1 MSDISLFE
9 SSELP
14 TPGLALARK
23 WRPRN
28 FATLIGQDHVVQ
40 ALSHALDQNRLHH
53 AWLFTGTRGV
63 GKTTIS
69 RILAKSLNCTGTIY
83 NPITQP
89 TSTPCGQCAACTE
102 IDAGRFVDYVEMD
115 AASNRGINDMIS
127 LLEKAVY
134 GPTSGRFKVFMID
147 EVHMLTNQA
156 FNSMLKTLEEPPPHM
171 KFILATTDPQKI
183 PVTVLSRCLQFNLKQ
198 MPSTLIVNHLKTVL
212 GAEQI
217 EIHEGAL
224 RIIAKSAR
232 GSMRDALS
240 LTDQAIAYSSSNMTE
255 EAVRNMLGSLDDRYL
270 IRMVDALAS
279 KNGKE
284 LIDISSEMGLMSI
297 SFTTALQDLASL
309 LQKIAMAQVIPES
322 VLEEWPEAQD
332 IVRLAKL
339 ISKEEVQLFYQ
350 IAITSRAD
358 LLLAPEE
365 ETGFMMTLLRMLA
378 FMPDD
383 GQSYTASSPSSPQAP
398 SAPRS
403 PSPQGLS
410 QPKASTAPVQS
421 SPASVAPVATTAANV
436 ASTITPPSAG
446 ARSLQELSPE
456 SWRDMV
462 KKLALKGLEG
472 QFALQTALI
481 SYQEKSGTI
490 FVKLATDIPQLATA
504 SSIQKLAE
512 GLQTYFNIPFK
523 IMIEK
528 STEVVTVAHLEAKDQ
543 AIAKTELEKT
553 VSVDP
558 FLEQLKQEIGV
569 TVIEGSIRPLS

>member
-9 SSELP
+9 TDQLP
-14 TPGLALARK
+14 IPGLALARK

-28 FATLIGQDHVVQ
+28 FSTLIGQNHVVQ

-63 GKTTIS
+63 GKTTIA
-69 RILAKSLNCTGTIY
+69 RILAKSLNCTGTSVH
-83 NPITQP
+83 PITMP
-89 TSTPCGQCAACTE
+89 TSTPCGECAACTE

-115 AASNRGINDMIS
+115 AASNRGIGDMIS

-134 GPTSGRFKVFMID
+134 GPTTGRFKVFMID

-198 MPSTLIVNHLKTVL
+198 MPSALIVNHLKTVL
-212 GAEQI
+212 EAENIQ
-217 EIHEGAL
+217 IHEGAL

-240 LTDQAIAYSSSNMTE
+240 LTDQAIAYSSGNLTE
-255 EAVRNMLGSLDDRYL
+255 ESVRNMLGSLDDRYL
-270 IRMVDALAS
+270 IRMIDALAS
-279 KNGKE
+279 KDGKE
-284 LIDISSEMGLMSI
+284 LVDISAEMGLMSL

-309 LQKIAMAQVIPES
+309 LQKIAMAQVIPSS
-322 VLEEWPEAQD
+322 VIEEWPEAQD
-332 IVRLAKL
+332 VLRLAKL

-350 IAITSRAD
+350 IAITSRSD

-365 ETGFMMTLLRMLA
+365 ETGFMMSLLRMLA

-383 GQSYTASSPSSPQAP
+383 GQPNTQRPQSVTIAQGSQNSPTTSSASSLDVKARPSNQISAP
-398 SAPRS
+398 SIEAT
-403 PSPQGLS
+403 S
-410 QPKASTAPVQS
+410 QLD
-421 SPASVAPVATTAANV
+421 
-436 ASTITPPSAG
+436 ISA
-446 ARSLQELSPE
+446 E
-456 SWRDMV
+456 SWREV
-462 KKLALKGLEG
+462 VLRLGLKGLEG
-472 QFALQTALI
+472 QFALQTALTH
-481 SYQEKSGTI
+481 QQDKAGTKYL
-490 FVKLATDIPQLATA
+490 KLATDIPQLATT
-504 SSIQKLAE
+504 SSIQKLSDA
-512 GLQTYFNIPFK
+512 LQNYLKMPVK
-523 IMIEK
+523 IALEEN
-528 STEVVTVAHLEAKDQ
+528 EVVITVAHLEAKDQ

-569 TVIEGSIRPLS
+569 TVVQGSIRPLPTQNK

>member
-69 RILAKSLNCTGTIY
+69 RILAKSLNCTGTPD

-115 AASNRGINDMIS
+115 AASNRGIGDMIS

-212 GAEQI
+212 SAEQI

-279 KNGKE
+279 KNGKD
-284 LIDISSEMGLMSI
+284 LIDVSSEMGLMSI

-332 IVRLAKL
+332 IVRLASL

-383 GQSYTASSPSSPQAP
+383 GQSNNLSTP

-403 PSPQGLS
+403 PAPQAPQGLS
-410 QPKASTAPVQS
+410 KPKAPAVPVKPSPSIAPS
-421 SPASVAPVATTAANV
+421 ATPSANT
-436 ASTITPPSAG
+436 ASTITPPSGG

-456 SWRDMV
+456 CWRDMV
-462 KKLALKGLEG
+462 KKLALKGFEG

-523 IMIEK
+523 ITIEK

>member
-9 SSELP
+9 SNELP
-14 TPGLALARK
+14 VPGLALARK

-28 FATLIGQDHVVQ
+28 FASLVGQDHVVQ

-63 GKTTIS
+63 GKTTIA
-69 RILAKSLNCTGTIY
+69 RILAKSLNCTGTSDH
-83 NPITQP
+83 PITQP

-115 AASNRGINDMIS
+115 AASNRGIGDMIS

-198 MPSTLIVNHLKTVL
+198 MPSSLIVNHLKTVL
-212 GAEQI
+212 SAEQI
-217 EIHEGAL
+217 QIHEGAL
-224 RIIAKSAR
+224 KIIAKSAR

-255 EAVRNMLGSLDDRYL
+255 DAVRKMLGSLDDRYL
-270 IRMVDALAS
+270 IRMIDALAE

-284 LIDISSEMGLMSI
+284 LVDISSEMGLMSI
-297 SFTTALQDLASL
+297 SFATALQDLASL
-309 LQKIAMAQVIPES
+309 LQKIAMAQVIPQS

-332 IVRLAKL
+332 IIRLAKL

-383 GQSYTASSPSSPQAP
+383 GQVHT
-398 SAPRS
+398 
-403 PSPQGLS
+403 PSPPVPATPTDQGISNSKAPAALS
-410 QPKASTAPVQS
+410 KPSHVAVASNVK
-421 SPASVAPVATTAANV
+421 PVASATELKPV
-436 ASTITPPSAG
+436 ASA
-446 ARSLQELSPE
+446 SLEELSPLA
-456 SWRDMV
+456 WRNTV

-472 QFALQTALI
+472 QFALQTAMI
-481 SYQEKSGTI
+481 SHQDKLGTTYI
-490 FVKLATDIPQLATA
+490 KLATDLPQLATTT
-504 SSIQKLAE
+504 SLQKLSEA
-512 GLQTYFNIPFK
+512 LQTYFHTPFK
-523 IMIEK
+523 ITIEK

>member
-9 SSELP
+9 TDQLP
-14 TPGLALARK
+14 IPGLALARK

-28 FATLIGQDHVVQ
+28 FSTLIGQNHVVQ

-63 GKTTIS
+63 GKTTIA
-69 RILAKSLNCTGTIY
+69 RILAKSLNCTGTSVH
-83 NPITQP
+83 PITMP
-89 TSTPCGQCAACTE
+89 TSTPCGECAACTE

-115 AASNRGINDMIS
+115 AASNRGIGDMIS

-134 GPTSGRFKVFMID
+134 GPTTGRFKVFMID

-198 MPSTLIVNHLKTVL
+198 MPSALIVNHLKTVL
-212 GAEQI
+212 EAENIQ
-217 EIHEGAL
+217 IHEGAL

-240 LTDQAIAYSSSNMTE
+240 LTDQAIAYSSGNLTE
-255 EAVRNMLGSLDDRYL
+255 ESVRNMLGSLDDRYL
-270 IRMVDALAS
+270 IRMIDALAS
-279 KNGKE
+279 KDGKE
-284 LIDISSEMGLMSI
+284 LVDISAEMGLMSL

-309 LQKIAMAQVIPES
+309 LQKIAMAQVIPSS
-322 VLEEWPEAQD
+322 VIEEWPEAQD
-332 IVRLAKL
+332 VLRLAKL

-350 IAITSRAD
+350 IAITSRSD

-365 ETGFMMTLLRMLA
+365 ETGFMMALLRMLA

-383 GQSYTASSPSSPQAP
+383 GQPNTQRPQSVTIAQGSQNSPTTSSASSLDVKARPSNQISAP
-398 SAPRS
+398 SIEAT
-403 PSPQGLS
+403 S
-410 QPKASTAPVQS
+410 QLD
-421 SPASVAPVATTAANV
+421 
-436 ASTITPPSAG
+436 ISA
-446 ARSLQELSPE
+446 E
-456 SWRDMV
+456 SWREV
-462 KKLALKGLEG
+462 VLRLGLKGLEG
-472 QFALQTALI
+472 QFALQTALTH
-481 SYQEKSGTI
+481 QQDKAGTKHL
-490 FVKLATDIPQLATA
+490 KLATDIPQLATT
-504 SSIQKLAE
+504 SSIQKLSDA
-512 GLQTYFNIPFK
+512 LQNYLKMPVK
-523 IMIEK
+523 IALEEY
-528 STEVVTVAHLEAKDQ
+528 EVVITVAHLEAKDQ

-569 TVIEGSIRPLS
+569 TVVQGSIRPLPTQNK

>member
-1 MSDISLFE
+1 MSEISLFE
-9 SSELP
+9 TDQLP

-28 FATLIGQDHVVQ
+28 FSTLIGQNHVVQ

-63 GKTTIS
+63 GKTTIA
-69 RILAKSLNCTGTIY
+69 RILAKSLNCTGTSEH
-83 NPITQP
+83 PVTMP
-89 TSTPCGQCAACTE
+89 TSTPCGECAACTE

-115 AASNRGINDMIS
+115 AASNRGIGDMIS

-134 GPTSGRFKVFMID
+134 GPTTGRFKVFMID

-198 MPSTLIVNHLKTVL
+198 MPSALIVNHLKTVL
-212 GAEQI
+212 EAENIQ
-217 EIHEGAL
+217 IHEGAL

-240 LTDQAIAYSSSNMTE
+240 LTDQAIAYSSGNLTE
-255 EAVRNMLGSLDDRYL
+255 ESVRNMLGSLDDRYL
-270 IRMVDALAS
+270 IRMIDALAS

-284 LIDISSEMGLMSI
+284 LVDISAEMGLMSL
-297 SFTTALQDLASL
+297 SFTSALQDLASL
-309 LQKIAMAQVIPES
+309 LQKIAMAQVIPSS
-322 VLEEWPEAQD
+322 VIEEWPEAQD
-332 IVRLAKL
+332 VLRLAKL

-350 IAITSRAD
+350 IAITSRSD

-365 ETGFMMTLLRMLA
+365 ETGFMMALLRMLA
-378 FMPDD
+378 FMPDE
-383 GQSYTASSPSSPQAP
+383 GQSNTQRPQAATTPTQGSQNISTTSSASSLDLKARPSNQIAAP
-398 SAPRS
+398 SME
-403 PSPQGLS
+403 
-410 QPKASTAPVQS
+410 
-421 SPASVAPVATTAANV
+421 ATTQLE
-436 ASTITPPSAG
+436 ISA
-446 ARSLQELSPE
+446 E
-456 SWRDMV
+456 SWREV
-462 KKLALKGLEG
+462 VLRLGLKGLEG

-481 SYQEKSGTI
+481 HQQDKSGTKYL
-490 FVKLATDIPQLATA
+490 KLATDIPQLATA
-504 SSIQKLAE
+504 SSIQKLSDA
-512 GLQTYFNIPFK
+512 LQNYLKMPVK
-523 IMIEK
+523 ITLEENA
-528 STEVVTVAHLEAKDQ
+528 TVVTVAHLEAKDQ

-569 TVIEGSIRPLS
+569 TVVQGSIRPLPTDNT

>member
-1 MSDISLFE
+1 MSEISLFE
-9 SSELP
+9 TDQLP

-28 FATLIGQDHVVQ
+28 FSTLIGQNHVVQ

-63 GKTTIS
+63 GKTTIA
-69 RILAKSLNCTGTIY
+69 RILAKSLNCTGTSEH
-83 NPITQP
+83 PVTMP
-89 TSTPCGQCAACTE
+89 TSTPCGECAACTE

-115 AASNRGINDMIS
+115 AASNRGIGDMIS

-134 GPTSGRFKVFMID
+134 GPTTGRFKVFMID

-198 MPSTLIVNHLKTVL
+198 MPSALIVNHLKTVL
-212 GAEQI
+212 EAENIQ
-217 EIHEGAL
+217 IHEGAL

-240 LTDQAIAYSSSNMTE
+240 LTDQAIAYSSGNLTE
-255 EAVRNMLGSLDDRYL
+255 ESVRNMLGSLDDRYL
-270 IRMVDALAS
+270 IRMIDALAS

-284 LIDISSEMGLMSI
+284 LVDISAEMGLMSL

-309 LQKIAMAQVIPES
+309 LQKIAMAQVIPSS
-322 VLEEWPEAQD
+322 VIEEWPEAQD
-332 IVRLAKL
+332 VLRLAKL

-350 IAITSRAD
+350 IAITSRSD

-365 ETGFMMTLLRMLA
+365 ETGFMMALLRMLA

-383 GQSYTASSPSSPQAP
+383 GQPNTQRPQAATTPTQGSQNISTTSSASSLDLKARPSNQIAAP
-398 SAPRS
+398 SME
-403 PSPQGLS
+403 
-410 QPKASTAPVQS
+410 
-421 SPASVAPVATTAANV
+421 ATTQLE
-436 ASTITPPSAG
+436 ISA
-446 ARSLQELSPE
+446 E
-456 SWRDMV
+456 SWREV
-462 KKLALKGLEG
+462 VLRLGLKGLEG
-472 QFALQTALI
+472 QFALQTALTH
-481 SYQEKSGTI
+481 QQDKSGTKYL
-490 FVKLATDIPQLATA
+490 KLATDIPQLATA
-504 SSIQKLAE
+504 SSIQKLSDA
-512 GLQTYFNIPFK
+512 LQNYLKMPVK
-523 IMIEK
+523 ITLEENA
-528 STEVVTVAHLEAKDQ
+528 TVVTVAHLEAKDQ

-569 TVIEGSIRPLS
+569 TVVQGSIRPLPTDNT